1 MEYKKIVILLGL
13 SVILGR
19 SPLEVYGGE
28 ILAGDNRQ
36 DSQIAV
42 TIMEDMVVDK
52 YAPLLVSNL
61 HKNNYTYY
69 WAQVMDSYLVHH
81 QDGSFTRI
89 QYANGMVYIE
99 EYDSDFM
106 LVSGKTLQGEL
117 PRFGGFYNDGSHYYL
132 VFGQDNPEEDDNQEV
147 IRVIKYT
154 HQWKRVGDAPVYGA
168 NTTVP
173 FDAGSLRMVASGGAL
188 YIRTSH
194 EMYQSDDGYNHQS
207 CMTIKVDTEGM
218 MVEDIAYE
226 VQNSSAGYISHSFNQ
241 FIKVDEGNLITLDHG
256 DAHPRSAVLSKY
268 NGDRLGIWN
277 SVTTVNTLKY
287 AGNVGANNT
296 NATLG
301 GFEISNTAYLTA
313 GSSGS
318 QDGTSQQTNKNIYIT
333 VTPKTNFTDEGTTLI
348 WLTDYADS
356 NLTCSNPQLVEISKD
371 RYLVLWEEHTAEKGN
386 YIKYVFID
394 GKGELI
400 GEVYEGNAQL
410 SDCQPIYDGTNVVW
424 YVTDGAELKF
434 YTIHAE
440 NGDFKEKPEE
450 MEPVVESISLN
461 QNSLSLSVGET
472 VQLTVSYQPEDAII
486 DRAVSWNSTDEK
498 VAAVDAEGR
507 VTARGAGTAEIQAVT
522 DNGKRASCQ
531 VTVKKETDSETTP
544 GDNTGDDIPSGD
556 NTGDNTTSG
565 DNTGDDIP
573 SGDNTGDDTTSGDNT
588 GDDTP
593 SGDNTGD
600 DTPSG
605 DNTGDDTPSG
615 DNTGDDTPSGDN
627 TGDDTPSGD
636 NTGDDTTSGDNTGD
650 NTPSGDNTG
659 DDIPSGDNTGDD
671 TPSGDNT
678 GNDTTSGD
686 NTGDDTPSGDNT
698 GDDTP
703 SGDNTGDDTTSG
715 DNTGDDT
722 PSEDNTGDD
731 TISGDNSSDN
741 PAPEINPSDSVST
754 VVEKNWIFTDVLK
767 QKGHWK
773 YESVKHV
780 YNRDIMG
787 AITGTTLFQ
796 PDHQLTRAMFATVL
810 YRMAGEPWVGYQSR
824 FSDVEAGKWYT
835 NAILW
840 ANEKGIVNG
849 YSDGRYG
856 INDNITREQIA
867 KMLCLYGESAGYK
880 VSGRASIDSFT
891 DVANVSSWAVEY
903 FQWAVDTEM
912 ISGKPNGDGSFRLDA
927 KGQATRAECAK
938 MLKMFMEKYNHK
950 IPLSLSKVS
959 LIASYKTENNTEA
972 ITDKKGN
979 SYHHA
984 VSYDTSWNAYAEY
997 KLDGKFTKLSGRFFV
1012 SPAASSGK
1020 NITIAI
1026 YQDGKR
1032 VFLKEGITETSEPIQ
1047 VELDVTNGQTLRIE
1061 TKNKGTYDHGW
1072 LRFVDTSLR

>member
-318 QDGTSQQTNKNIYIT
+318 QDGISQQTNKNIYIT

-356 NLTCSNPQLVEISKD
+356 NFTCSNPQLVEISKD

-450 MEPVVESISLN
+450 MKPVVESISLN

-544 GDNTGDDIPSGD
+544 GDNTGD
-556 NTGDNTTSG
+556 N
-565 DNTGDDIP
+565 
-573 SGDNTGDDTTSGDNT
+573 
-588 GDDTP
+588 
-593 SGDNTGD
+593 
-600 DTPSG
+600 
-605 DNTGDDTPSG
+605 
-615 DNTGDDTPSGDN
+615 
-627 TGDDTPSGD
+627 
-636 NTGDDTTSGDNTGD
+636 
-650 NTPSGDNTG
+650 
-659 DDIPSGDNTGDD
+659 
-671 TPSGDNT
+671 
-678 GNDTTSGD
+678 
-686 NTGDDTPSGDNT
+686 
-698 GDDTP
+698 TP

-722 PSEDNTGDD
+722 TSGDNTGDD
-731 TISGDNSSDN
+731 TTSGDNSSDN

-1061 TKNKGTYDHGW
+1061 TKNKGSYDHGW